1 MGEQVRTPP
10 VVPYDK
16 ETETKIRNFY
26 MLQKKKPGLYR
37 IGDDTSL
44 QTYTKENVLQSSI
57 YLKNYREILPE
68 ERQEMEDERLEKLAA
83 LDVVYEVRKTALRE
97 AIRMYKQS
105 GDIDPV
111 VIANT
116 EVQDIELQRVAIRS
130 GMRGVK
136 TVPIPLTK
144 DILFEEPYETRKLFG
159 DYNLFR
165 IGGGK
170 DRLRDGIYMLE
181 RRPFKASV
189 FYGRYEEAT
198 GDTMTTVSAPIV
210 GVNTTV
216 LITGSPVRIFYEPDN
231 FLSPLFPVDFIY
243 KDTQYSSAYQAY
255 EAERALEKGMPD
267 LKAALLKTRSARTI
281 RIQMTKVKGHVAN
294 PQGVWSGILT
304 AMYDQH
310 PELVEEL
317 KKTGKDMLVY
327 ASPDKGSG
335 GVALGMKDRSIL
347 DPSKWQDTNVVGKIL
362 EMLRA
367 KYRESD
373 VPAAPAPVVAAES
386 VITTEEQKEQKT
398 GAIISQKRKPR
409 IIGQGTA

>member
-26 MLQKKKPGLYR
+26 MLQKKKPALYR

-44 QTYTKENVLQSSI
+44 QTYTKDNVLQSSI

-83 LDVVYEVRKTALRE
+83 LDVVYEVRKRVLSE
-97 AIRMYKQS
+97 AIRNYKQT
-105 GDIDPV
+105 GDIEPV

-130 GMRGVK
+130 GMRSVK
-136 TVPIPLTK
+136 TVPIPIAK
-144 DILFEEPYETRKLFG
+144 DVLFDEPYETRKLFG
-159 DYNLFR
+159 NYNLFKEDR
-165 IGGGK
+165 IS
-170 DRLRDGIYMLE
+170 RGIYILE
-181 RRPFKASV
+181 RRPFKASL
-189 FYGRYEEAT
+189 FYGRYEDAT
-198 GDTMTTVSAPIV
+198 ENTITTVSRTEVEVPI
-210 GVNTTV
+210 GTTV
-216 LITGSPVRIFYEPDN
+216 LITGSKAQIFYEPDN

-317 KKTGKDMLVY
+317 KKTGTDMLIY
-327 ASPDKGSG
+327 ATPDKDAG
-335 GVALGMKDRSIL
+335 GVGLNMKDKTIL

-409 IIGQGTA
+409 IIGRGTA